1 MTDRSDSDDAL
12 GAEELRAGFLR
23 YTRQAYTLL
32 PDLVRP
38 RILDIGCGSGL
49 STIALARLS
58 GGEVVG
64 IDTDE
69 PSLRRLRQRTE
80 EAGVGGR
87 VVAVHASLYDADFGG
102 EEFDVLWEE
111 GVLHLLDPASS
122 VPACYRLLEAGGSLV
137 MHETVA
143 WFEGIRERLP
153 AFGFGVTGQL
163 LLPGRCWWTD
173 YYAPLESRI
182 RTLREGRGNRLR
194 TPGLARYDRE
204 IAMVKADPDRFD
216 SGFFIVHKAS

>member
-1 MTDRSDSDDAL
+1 MTGRSDSDDAL

-23 YTRQAYTLL
+23 YTRQAYALL
-32 PDLVRP
+32 PYLVRP

-49 STIALARLS
+49 PTIELARLS
-58 GGEVVG
+58 GGDVVG

-69 PSLRRLRQRTE
+69 RSLQRLRQRAE
-80 EAGVGGR
+80 ESGVGDR
-87 VVAVHASLYDADFGG
+87 VRAVNASLLDADFV
-102 EEFDVLWEE
+102 EESFDVLWEE
-111 GVLHLLDPASS
+111 GVLHLLDPATS
-122 VPACYRLLEAGGSLV
+122 VPACHRLLKPGGSLV

-182 RTLREGRGNRLR
+182 RALREGRGNRLR
-194 TPGLARYDRE
+194 TPGLARYERE

-216 SGFFIVHKAS
+216 SGFFIVHRAS